1 MTPIVWLVVL
11 FVVGPA
17 IIAVLTSR
25 LKPIQVYGVF
35 VLLVTLAL
43 IGFLLSG

>member
-1 MTPIVWLVVL
+1 MTTLIWLVVL

-17 IIAVLTSR
+17 IIAVSTRR
-25 LKPIQVYGVF
+25 LKPIHVYGVF